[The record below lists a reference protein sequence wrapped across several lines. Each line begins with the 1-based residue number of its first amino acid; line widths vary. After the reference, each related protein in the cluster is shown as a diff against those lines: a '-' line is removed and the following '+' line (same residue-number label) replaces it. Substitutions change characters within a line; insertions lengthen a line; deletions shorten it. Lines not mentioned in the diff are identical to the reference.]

1 MESEHRR
8 MNLEKSKQRGSWED
22 SRACLSPSTGAGE
35 QRIGAASARA
45 ESRFGTG
52 RLCNDPES
60 PKLLLRSTAL
70 WCPFND
76 AGVQD
81 RTCSGTIA
89 SQLFQCRRVL
99 ALSQSRTANYRSSK
113 VTPMSTSQL

>member
-1 MESEHRR
+1 

-52 RLCNDPES
+52 RLCNEPKS

-70 WCPFND
+70 C
-76 AGVQD
+76 AQS
-81 RTCSGTIA
+81 TTLA
-89 SQLFQCRRVL
+89 SKTARVVAPL
-99 ALSQSRTANYRSSK
+99 RRSS
-113 VTPMSTSQL
+113 SSAGGC